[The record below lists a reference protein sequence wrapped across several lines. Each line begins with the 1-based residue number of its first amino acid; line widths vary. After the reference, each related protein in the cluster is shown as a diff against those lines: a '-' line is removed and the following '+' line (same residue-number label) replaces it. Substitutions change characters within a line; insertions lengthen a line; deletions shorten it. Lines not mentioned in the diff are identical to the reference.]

1 MHKSRLGALVIDCRS
16 DDLSEAT
23 EFWSRA
29 LGYDVGVEP
38 DDDEGKYA
46 KLEVPPGEVS
56 VILQQVEHPS
66 RVHLDIET
74 DDLEA
79 EAARLEKLGA
89 KRVAAIK
96 RWIVMEAPSGHRFCI
111 VNPQRFDF
119 ADGAKA
125 WHSD

>member
-1 MHKSRLGALVIDCRS
+1 LVIDCRS

-38 DDDEGKYA
+38 DDDDGKYA

-89 KRVAAIK
+89 KRIAAIK

-111 VNPQRFDF
+111 VNPQRSDF

>member
-1 MHKSRLGALVIDCRS
+1 LVIDCRS

-23 EFWSRA
+23 EFWSQA
-29 LGYDVGVEP
+29 LGYDVEADP
-38 DDDEGKYA
+38 DDDGKYV
-46 KLEVPPGEVS
+46 KLEVPPDEVT
-56 VILQQVEHPS
+56 VLLQKVDHPN

-96 RWIVMEAPSGHRFCI
+96 RWIVMEAPSGHRFC
-111 VNPQRFDF
+111 VVTPQRSNFDE
-119 ADGAKA
+119 GAKD
-125 WHSD
+125 WPSD